1 MSKFYILK
9 FIYEVQYFRYL
20 LLEYITKN
28 PYDNNSAKKF
38 IDFNNKRVLK
48 KINKEKIKKIAIL
61 LPHCIQKYSC
71 NLKITNNVENCK
83 MCGLCDI
90 SEITK
95 LKEEFKHI
103 SIKVATGGTL
113 ARLYLKE
120 ERPNLVIAVACK
132 RDLTSGVRDAFPMPV
147 YGIFNKIVNTPCK
160 DTKVDVDEIRKVL
173 REVGTT

>member
-9 FIYEVQYFRYL
+9 FIYELHYFRYL
-20 LLEYITKN
+20 LLEYINKN

-38 IDFNNKRVLK
+38 VDFNNKRVLK
-48 KINKEKIKKIAIL
+48 KIKKEGVKKVAIL
-61 LPHCIQKYSC
+61 LPHCIQKYDC
-71 NLKITNNVENCK
+71 NLKITNNIENCK

-90 SEITK
+90 AEIVS
-95 LKEEFKHI
+95 LKDEFKDI
-103 SIKVATGGTL
+103 NVKVATGGTL

-120 ERPNLVIAVACK
+120 YKPSLVIAVACK
-132 RDLTSGVRDAFPMPV
+132 RDITSGIRDSFPIPV
-147 YGIFNKIVNTPCK
+147 YGLFNHIVKGPCK